1 MSIAYICNNL
11 QLIMDKVKADLCAR
25 SREQRLRWYYPDTVI
40 ADMTDLRTVNY
51 FCMVTSYISVYLAE
65 IT

>member
-25 SREQRLRWYYPDTVI
+25 SREQRWRWHYPDTVNVI
-40 ADMTDLRTVNY
+40 GDMSDLRTVNY
-51 FCMVTSYISVYLAE
+51 FCMVTSYISN
-65 IT
+65 I